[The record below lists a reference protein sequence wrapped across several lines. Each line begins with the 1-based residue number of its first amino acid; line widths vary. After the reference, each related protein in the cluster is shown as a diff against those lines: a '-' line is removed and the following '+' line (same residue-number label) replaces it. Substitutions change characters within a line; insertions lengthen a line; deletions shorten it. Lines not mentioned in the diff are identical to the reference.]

1 MGYSEQGWKSWVS
14 LWCLTGLDMVWDMA
28 GLLWRHSVSKDLGMS
43 VLRGGDGTAA
53 LQPYPC
59 LMIGKH
65 AERNWVTTLGV
76 VGSLTDTHISSPPRR
91 INMPSHLFFHQSDSP
106 PPGLKLASHC
116 DTNVPSW
123 LAYTCPP
130 VVTETVLNHQTWFQ

>member
-1 MGYSEQGWKSWVS
+1 VS
-14 LWCLTGLDMVWDMA
+14 LVLDGVRYDGEVWLDS
-28 GLLWRHSVSKDLGMS
+28 SVSKDLGMS

-53 LQPYPC
+53 LQPCPC

-91 INMPSHLFFHQSDSP
+91 INMPPRLFFFISP
-106 PPGLKLASHC
+106 IHPPTWPETRAS
-116 DTNVPSW
+116 P
-123 LAYTCPP
+123 
-130 VVTETVLNHQTWFQ
+130 